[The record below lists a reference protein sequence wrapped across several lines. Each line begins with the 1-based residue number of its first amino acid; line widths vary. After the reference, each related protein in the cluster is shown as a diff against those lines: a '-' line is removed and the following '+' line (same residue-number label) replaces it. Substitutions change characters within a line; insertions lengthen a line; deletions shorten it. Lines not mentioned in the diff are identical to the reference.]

1 MDICILRQGA
11 FIPYQ
16 TLYFTVL
23 AAIGKGRGRLA
34 LFLKLTHLNGRK
46 LWRSVMQKFV
56 FSLTFSLTLGLVAL
70 VLVLV
75 LAIAPAATAAELPKC
90 RHVAGFEPK
99 ATCEA
104 RNQRA
109 QWQAEET
116 ARLTANKIAV
126 VLERENAQ
134 ADRDGFIETAKG
146 LASGFVSKVQ
156 SLF

>member
-1 MDICILRQGA
+1 M
-11 FIPYQ
+11 P
-16 TLYFTVL
+16 
-23 AAIGKGRGRLA
+23 
-34 LFLKLTHLNGRK
+34 
-46 LWRSVMQKFV
+46 KFV
-56 FSLTFSLTLGLVAL
+56 FSLTFSLTLGLVA
-70 VLVLV
+70 LVLV

-104 RNQRA
+104 RNQRS

>member
-46 LWRSVMQKFV
+46 LWRSVMPKFV
-56 FSLTFSLTLGLVAL
+56 FSLTFSLTLGLV
-70 VLVLV
+70 VLV

>member
-16 TLYFTVL
+16 TLCFTVL
-23 AAIGKGRGRLA
+23 AAIGKGRERLA

-46 LWRSVMQKFV
+46 LWRSVMPKFV
-56 FSLTFSLTLGLVAL
+56 FSLTFSLTLGLVA
-70 VLVLV
+70 LVLV